1 MGIKKRLSVAERSA
15 LRRTPEESHP
25 YLPPD
30 MLRGDGRKVYLDV
43 YGCQM
48 NVSDTEVV
56 WSILEDQGYARTLN
70 PREADVWLLVT
81 CSIRDGAEQ
90 VRLLPLLPDFKGP
103 RLK

>member
-1 MGIKKRLSVAERSA
+1 MILKTQQNIIELVTR
-15 LRRTPEESHP
+15 P
-25 YLPPD
+25 
-30 MLRGDGRKVYLDV
+30 DGRKVYLDV

-56 WSILEDQGYARTLN
+56 WAILEEQGYARTLN

-90 VRLLPLLPDFKGP
+90 VRLIMSIFLEGTEVH
-103 RLK
+103 

>member
-1 MGIKKRLSVAERSA
+1 MGTKRQSVAERNT

-25 YLPPD
+25 YLPPH

-56 WSILEDQGYARTLN
+56 WAILEEQGYARTLN

-90 VRLLPLLPDFKGP
+90 VSLIMSIFLEGTEVH
-103 RLK
+103 

>member
-1 MGIKKRLSVAERSA
+1 
-15 LRRTPEESHP
+15 
-25 YLPPD
+25 
-30 MLRGDGRKVYLDV
+30 
-43 YGCQM
+43 M

-90 VRLLPLLPDFKGP
+90 VRFLLIAGFFWTFFWLWKLVDWSGISGLWRFY
-103 RLK
+103 LEFFMNS